1 MEIKF
6 GILKLQTRTLIKVVE
21 VTSTSQEPTLHELG
35 YDNGYIVI
43 KFAEGLKAKK
53 VKSKP
58 KPVVKRFVKPTAE
71 DIADYCT
78 SRQNGVDYSKF
89 FDFYEAKGWMVGK
102 SPMKDWKACV
112 RTWEEKRDSK
122 ATTLKELVKERK
134 LDE

>member
-21 VTSTSQEPTLHELG
+21 VTSTSQEPTLHDLG

-43 KFAEGLKAKK
+43 KFAEGLKSKK
-53 VKSKP
+53 VASKP
-58 KPVVKRFVKPTAE
+58 KPVVKRFVKPTVEEIRA
-71 DIADYCT
+71 YCT
-78 SRQNGVDYSKF
+78 ERSNGVDADKF
-89 FDFYEAKGWMVGK
+89 WDFYEAKGWMVGK

-122 ATTLKELVKERK
+122 TTTVKELTKERK
-134 LDE
+134 FDA